1 LGQNP
6 LDTPRR
12 LITKENLSIM
22 MTERKDGDQPKGR
35 KYVGSEAERVK
46 IRRQSSLQLLVM
58 VGVSLAGLVVVVVPH
73 HASV

>member
-1 LGQNP
+1 
-6 LDTPRR
+6 
-12 LITKENLSIM
+12 

-58 VGVSLAGLVVVVVPH
+58 VVGVSLAGLVVVVVPH